1 MRKYVF
7 TLPTFLTL
15 FIPLWRSSFPSEGLS
30 STYLVVQIC
39 WCQILLCNVCM
50 KMLLVLSLKKIFAAF
65 QILNDCFQHFKDCFS
80 IVYWFSFFFLFDEK
94 SEIFPIF
101 VLQYVSSLL
110 SLTALTFSLYCIT
123 VFSTFIGMVFFV
135 HLASSS
141 SSFLDFHKIENNLAI
156 IFLHIVLTFSFFF
169 ICT

>member
-1 MRKYVF
+1 MRQYVF

-15 FIPLWRSSFPSEGLS
+15 FIPLGWSSFPSEGLS

-50 KMLLVLSLKKIFAAF
+50 KMLFYLWRKFLLHLKFWMIV
-65 QILNDCFQHFKDCFS
+65 FS
-80 IVYWFSFFFLFDEK
+80 ILKIVFPLSTDWVFFFLFDEK

-156 IFLHIVLTFSFFF
+156 IFLHIVLKFSFFF

>member
-1 MRKYVF
+1 MRQYVF

-15 FIPLWRSSFPSEGLS
+15 FIPLGWSSFPSEGLS

-50 KMLLVLSLKKIFAAF
+50 KMLFYLWRKFLLHLKFWMIV
-65 QILNDCFQHFKDCFS
+65 FS
-80 IVYWFSFFFLFDEK
+80 ILKIVFPLSTDLVFFLFDEK

-123 VFSTFIGMVFFV
+123 VFSIFIGMVFFV

>member
-1 MRKYVF
+1 MKKYVF

-80 IVYWFSFFFLFDEK
+80 IVYWFSFFFFSFLMK
-94 SEIFPIF
+94 SQRYF
-101 VLQYVSSLL
+101 L
-110 SLTALTFSLYCIT
+110 SLFSSMYPLFFLWQLWHFLCIVSLCSAHSLVWFSL
-123 VFSTFIGMVFFV
+123 FILLQV
-135 HLASSS
+135 HQASWI
-141 SSFLDFHKIENNLAI
+141 FIKLKII
-156 IFLHIVLTFSFFF
+156 
-169 ICT
+169 